1 MDVRGYIDDANALND
16 YFRIAIAI
24 GLILFGLLVAKY
36 LVIRPWWKFVTAT
49 EVDWDD
55 HLHRPLANRTY
66 AFIIALGSQLTI
78 RWILGTD
85 GATFDTTEPMFAA
98 FYVILS
104 ASILSVSIK
113 HLIPVLM
120 DRFSAQGSVT
130 VSGSNSIIVFFF
142 RTVVWF
148 AGLYFALDQL
158 GIELLGI
165 LASLAV
171 FSLIIG
177 LAVQQTLGNIVN
189 SFLLSIDRPFE
200 VGDRIEVE
208 EVLGSVVSVGIL
220 STKILD
226 RDERLVVIPNNTL
239 VQSKIVNHARGG
251 GDGIA
256 RRISVVLDVG
266 VDYRED
272 IDHVKYTLLQ
282 LAKECPYVIDRPEP
296 RILLNELGDFAKV
309 FRMYTWVEDYSD
321 EWVAKDWLLRNVDE
335 RFGKENI
342 NIPYPT
348 SVELSDSVY
357 TQAEATTQRTAK
369 RKMQR
374 ERKKLQESRDGART
388 ELDEIAEALK
398 DPDMSKKDRN
408 EMEERQRELL
418 NLLAMFDTD
427 DD

>member
-1 MDVRGYIDDANALND
+1 MDIQGFIDDVDALND

-24 GLILFGLLVAKY
+24 GMILFGLLVAKY

-66 AFIIALGSQLTI
+66 AFIIALGVQLTI
-78 RWILGTD
+78 RWILGTE

-98 FYVILS
+98 FYVVLS

-130 VSGSNSIIVFFF
+130 VSGSNSIIVFFL

-158 GIELLGI
+158 GIELFGI

-220 STKILD
+220 STKVLD

-282 LAKECPYVIDRPEP
+282 LAKECPFVIDRPEP

-321 EWVAKDWLLRNVDE
+321 EWVAKDWLLRNIDE

-342 NIPYPT
+342 NIPFPT

-374 ERKKLQESRDGART
+374 ERRKLQESRDGART

-408 EMEERQRELL
+408 AMEERQRELL

>member
-1 MDVRGYIDDANALND
+1 
-16 YFRIAIAI
+16 
-24 GLILFGLLVAKY
+24 
-36 LVIRPWWKFVTAT
+36 
-49 EVDWDD
+49 
-55 HLHRPLANRTY
+55 
-66 AFIIALGSQLTI
+66 
-78 RWILGTD
+78 
-85 GATFDTTEPMFAA
+85 
-98 FYVILS
+98 
-104 ASILSVSIK
+104 
-113 HLIPVLM
+113 M
-120 DRFSAQGSVT
+120 DRFSSQGSVT
-130 VSGSNSIIVFFF
+130 VSGSNSIIVFFL

-208 EVLGSVVSVGIL
+208 DTLGSVVSVGIL
-220 STKILD
+220 STKVLD

-239 VQSKIVNHARGG
+239 VQSTITNHARGG

-256 RRISVVLDVG
+256 RRISVVIDVG

-309 FRMYTWVEDYSD
+309 FRVYTWVEDYSD

-335 RFGKENI
+335 RFGSENI
-342 NIPYPT
+342 NIPFPT

-374 ERKKLQESRDGART
+374 ERRKLEEARDSARN
-388 ELDEIAEALK
+388 ELDEIAESLK
-398 DPDMSKKDRN
+398 DADLSKKDRN
-408 EMEERQRELL
+408 ELEERQRQLL
-418 NLLAMFDTD
+418 NDLAMFDTD